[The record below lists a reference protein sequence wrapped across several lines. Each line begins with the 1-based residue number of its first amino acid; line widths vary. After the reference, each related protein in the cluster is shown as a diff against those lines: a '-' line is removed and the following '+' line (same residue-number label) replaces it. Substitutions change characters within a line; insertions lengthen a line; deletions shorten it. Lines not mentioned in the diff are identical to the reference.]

1 MSIDQSFKAY
11 KRNDLKVVC
20 SLKLDGEEKFS
31 KKKNNFKN
39 PQVR

>member
-1 MSIDQSFKAY
+1 MSKDQSFKAY
-11 KRNDLKVVC
+11 KRNDLKVVY